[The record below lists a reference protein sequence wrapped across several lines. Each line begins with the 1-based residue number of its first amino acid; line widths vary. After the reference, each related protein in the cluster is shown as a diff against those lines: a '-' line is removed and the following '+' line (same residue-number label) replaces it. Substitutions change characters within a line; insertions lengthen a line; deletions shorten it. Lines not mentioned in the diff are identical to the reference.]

1 MFVVHIDVF
10 TDHISLHYVFT
21 QKELNL
27 LQRRC
32 LDFLKDYDMSVNYH
46 LCKENIVVD
55 ALSRLYMGSV
65 VHAEEK
71 RKNLVKDV
79 HRLARLGVPLM
90 SISNMV

>member
-1 MFVVHIDVF
+1 M
-10 TDHISLHYVFT
+10 FT
-21 QKELNL
+21 QKEMNL
-27 LQRRC
+27 QHRRC
-32 LDFLKDYDMSVNYH
+32 LEFLKDYYMILHYH
-46 LCKENIVVD
+46 HAKANVVAY